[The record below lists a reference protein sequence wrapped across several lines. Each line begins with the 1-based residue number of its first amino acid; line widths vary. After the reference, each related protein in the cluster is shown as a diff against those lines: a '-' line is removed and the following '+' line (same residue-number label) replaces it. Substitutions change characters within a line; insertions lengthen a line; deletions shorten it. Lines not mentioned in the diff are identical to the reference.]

1 MSSGVLHYRPW
12 RGELHGTLASVWPIA
27 RISLW
32 MILRRKLFWCLYGLA
47 LLTFLMFFFGQYLLS
62 WAETQ
67 IGESTVMV
75 GPMRTQ
81 PSALI
86 DLLRT
91 ALKLN
96 GTAET
101 YRNFMWY
108 QGYMVMI
115 VLAMAGSILVG
126 NDFHFGSLPFYLA
139 KPLNRWHYLGGKC
152 LAVAVFINL
161 MTTVPALIL
170 FVQYGLLT
178 SWRYFIGTGTD
189 VASGKWL
196 TFHIPVNPLLLGI
209 LGYGLVLTVCLSL
222 VLLATATWLRRT
234 VPMIMVWTTF
244 FLFLRL
250 LGSALVDGL
259 NYDAHWRLIDLWNC
273 TYLVGNA
280 CLGVA
285 HGEIKPLPQ
294 PPTWEAGLVLG
305 AVSVVC
311 LIYLNLRI
319 RAVEIVP

>member
-1 MSSGVLHYRPW
+1 MALGLLHYRPW
-12 RGELHGTLASVWPIA
+12 RGQLRGSWAATWPIA

-32 MILRRKLFWCLYGLA
+32 MILRRKLFWALYALA
-47 LLTFLMFFFGQYLLS
+47 LLVFLMFFFGQYLLA

-67 IGESTVMV
+67 VTESSVMV
-75 GPMRTQ
+75 GPIRTD
-81 PSALI
+81 PSTLI

-96 GTAET
+96 GTGET
-101 YRNFMWY
+101 YRNFFSW
-108 QGYMVMI
+108 QGYMIMI
-115 VLAMAGSILVG
+115 VLALAGSILIG

-139 KPLNRWHYLGGKC
+139 KPLNRWHYLGGKF
-152 LAVAVFINL
+152 LAVAIFVNL
-161 MTTVPALIL
+161 MTTLPAVIL
-170 FVQYGLLT
+170 FVQYGLLA
-178 SWRYFIGTGTD
+178 SWRYFIGAGTHL
-189 VASGKWL
+189 SLGSL
-196 TFHIPVNPLLLGI
+196 TLSLPINPLLLGI
-209 LGYGLVLTVCLSL
+209 VGYGLVLTVCMSL
-222 VLLATATWLRRT
+222 VLLATATWLQRT

-259 NYDAHWRLIDLWNC
+259 NYDPRWRLIDMWNS

-280 CLGVA
+280 CLGIE
-285 HGEIKPLPQ
+285 HNSLKPWPQ
-294 PPTWEAGLVLG
+294 PPTWQAGLVLG

-319 RAVEIVP
+319 RAVEVVR